1 MELMDCSG
9 TDDDKYVLFK
19 QDDLFAESFP
29 LMKEIRRQGKLC
41 DVTLKV
47 RIKFYFRNQHI
58 SPWLPWSQFYL
69 NFWFQIEEQ
78 SFSAHRIVL
87 AATIPYFYAMF
98 THNLVESRIK
108 EIEMKEIEP
117 Q

>member
-1 MELMDCSG
+1 MDLQD
-9 TDDDKYVLFK
+9 TDGIESEKFVIF
-19 QDDLFAESFP
+19 QQNDLHIESFP

-47 RIKFYFRNQHI
+47 RINQRMVLLIQCDFI
-58 SPWLPWSQFYL
+58 SCFLL
-69 NFWFQIEEQ
+69 TKVEDQ

-98 THNLVESRIK
+98 THDMAESRVK
-108 EIEMKEIEP
+108 EITMKEIDP